1 MAENFLQYKILPKK
15 TPNESIVRLL
25 TDLSINKLTP
35 IDIAEVEVTNIE
47 LKHLSYLSKTVTY
60 EYSYRIMLGQER
72 KIYRNEI
79 EYRRNAVHGDYEP
92 YNKSVYSHS
101 VTDWSPYSKSG
112 EFTFEKT
119 IPLNSEIVDNIVDK
133 MYQQVVSKIKFDGL
147 TQNPSI
153 ILNPISDFIDTDI
166 GIRKLDNFLDKQVEN
181 AIQGTIPSS
190 YDKKDFY
197 GEKQIIESNVILY
210 SLPVYCIEY
219 VYENKEYIAYFCDSI
234 DYLYSAVPVD
244 EEIKEVYDDIN
255 KISLFSVFLVVMNI
269 TISYFFWNDKVFND
283 IMWWMYG
290 FTGFIIIKN
299 MFKKFSNDKKQFSPI
314 LEEKEKRLQFK
325 LNKLFPE
332 LMH

>member
-153 ILNPISDFIDTDI
+153 TLNPISDFIDI
-166 GIRKLDNFLDKQVEN
+166 NLGIEELDNFLDNRVEK
-181 AIQGTIPSS
+181 AIQNSIPSS
-190 YDKKDFY
+190 YAKKDFY
-197 GEKQIIESNVILY
+197 GEKQIIYSNDILY
-210 SLPVYCIEY
+210 SLPLYCIEY
-219 VYENKEYIAYFCDSI
+219 VYDNKKYMAYYCDSI
-234 DYLYSAVPVD
+234 DYLYSVMPVD

-325 LNKLFPE
+325 LNRLFPE
-332 LMH
+332 LMQ

>member
-1 MAENFLQYKILPKK
+1 MAEIFLQYKILPKK
-15 TPNESIVRLL
+15 TESESVVRLL
-25 TDLSINKLTP
+25 TDLSIHKLTP
-35 IDIAEVEVTNIE
+35 IDIAEIEVTNIE
-47 LKHLSYLSKTVTY
+47 LKHISYLSKTSTY
-60 EYSYRIMLGQER
+60 AYSYRVMLGEER
-72 KIYRNEI
+72 KMYRNEI
-79 EYRRNAVHGDYEP
+79 EYRRNPVHLDMEAH
-92 YNKSVYSHS
+92 NKKVYTHS
-101 VTDWSPYSKSG
+101 ETDWSPYSKSG
-112 EFTFEKT
+112 KFTFQKT
-119 IPLNSEIVDNIVDK
+119 IPLNSEISDNIIDK
-133 MYQQVVSKIKFDGL
+133 MYQQVISKIKFDGL

-244 EEIKEVYDDIN
+244 EEIKEVYDNIN
-255 KISLFSVFLVVMNI
+255 RIPLFTIFLVIMNI
-269 TISYFFWNDKVFND
+269 ALTYYFWNDKFFKN
-283 IMWWMYG
+283 IMWWIYG

-299 MFKKFSNDKKQFSPI
+299 MFNKFGNDKKQFSPI

>member
-153 ILNPISDFIDTDI
+153 TLNPISDFIDTNL
-166 GIRKLDNFLDKQVEN
+166 GIEELDNFLDNRVEK
-181 AIQGTIPSS
+181 AIQNSIPSS
-190 YDKKDFY
+190 YAKKDFY
-197 GEKQIIESNVILY
+197 GEKQIIYSNDILY
-210 SLPVYCIEY
+210 SLPLYCIEY
-219 VYENKEYIAYFCDSI
+219 VYDNKKYMAYYCDSI
-234 DYLYSAVPVD
+234 DYLYSVMPVD

>member
-153 ILNPISDFIDTDI
+153 TLNPISDFIDTNL
-166 GIRKLDNFLDKQVEN
+166 GIEELDNFLDNRVEK
-181 AIQGTIPSS
+181 AIQNSIPSS
-190 YDKKDFY
+190 YAKKDFY
-197 GEKQIIESNVILY
+197 GEKQIIYSNDILY
-210 SLPVYCIEY
+210 SLPLYCIEY
-219 VYENKEYIAYFCDSI
+219 VYDNKKYMAYYCDSI
-234 DYLYSAVPVD
+234 DYLYSVMPVD

-325 LNKLFPE
+325 LNRLFPE
-332 LMH
+332 LMQ